1 MKKLI
6 LFFLII
12 SFKVF
17 ATEQIPDILVYNGKK
32 YEWRSYNP
40 GRDYI
45 KQFNFKVPEDAIETT
60 ANNGFYTFTYTVEN
74 DSLFLTD
81 ITILILKAGN
91 LNSRSVFK
99 DFFKDKKKIIM
110 EFSKIQTF
118 PYGKQIEI
126 KKSNWTDIYNKKYLV
141 FEFKDGR
148 IEKKYD
154 LNYKKF
160 FKLKKKLFVK
170 FKKTKEYSKAKTVEI
185 ENLENFNEFR
195 PDKISMDEYLEIKI
209 FGLIKTLKE

>member
-1 MKKLI
+1 
-6 LFFLII
+6 
-12 SFKVF
+12 
-17 ATEQIPDILVYNGKK
+17 
-32 YEWRSYNP
+32 
-40 GRDYI
+40 
-45 KQFNFKVPEDAIETT
+45 
-60 ANNGFYTFTYTVEN
+60 
-74 DSLFLTD
+74 
-81 ITILILKAGN
+81 
-91 LNSRSVFK
+91 
-99 DFFKDKKKIIM
+99 M

-154 LNYKKF
+154 LNYKNF

-170 FKKTKEYSKAKTVEI
+170 FKQTKEYSKAKTVEI